1 MVIEYSEINADRQLI
16 QEKIAKYARS
26 NMKGTQK
33 KIKNR
38 NQMFQTPKVL
48 FKNIEQTSNL
58 KGMYILRCFMRME
71 TIQAQQLQNIHQDLL
86 KTFLPR

>member
-1 MVIEYSEINADRQLI
+1 
-16 QEKIAKYARS
+16 
-26 NMKGTQK
+26 MKGTQK

-58 KGMYILRCFMRME
+58 KG
-71 TIQAQQLQNIHQDLL
+71 H
-86 KTFLPR
+86 TF